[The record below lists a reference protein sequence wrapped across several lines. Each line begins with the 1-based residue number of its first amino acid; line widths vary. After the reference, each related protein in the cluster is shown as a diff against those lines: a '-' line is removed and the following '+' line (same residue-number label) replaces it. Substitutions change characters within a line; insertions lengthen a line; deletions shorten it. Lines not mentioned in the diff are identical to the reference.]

1 MSRLLLALGVLLTGV
16 PVGLTAATAGAATP
30 PPVIRHVLPNGL
42 TVLVRSD
49 ASVGVVAASLQVRA
63 GSLFETADTAGIT
76 NFLHRVMI
84 RGTRQ
89 HTAVL
94 LTEAIEDLGGSL
106 DASGDVEY
114 GEVRGTA
121 LARSWE
127 PLLRLMAE
135 VALRPTLPPDEI
147 ERERRLI
154 QSALQTRGDTPF
166 QRALDSVL
174 RDLYGPHPYA
184 WPSVGR
190 RESIERIGRDALQ
203 AHYAAI
209 YRPDRMVLAVS
220 GNVPGDKVMR
230 AAERLF
236 RDMPRPPA
244 PMNVSAV
251 EARPRAERRL
261 VERPVQQAQVLVGYL
276 GPSLVDPDYA
286 AVRVL
291 GTVLGGG
298 MSGRLFRELRDR
310 RGLAYSVGVLGSFR
324 TGPSFLVTYLGT
336 APPNAEAAEAGV
348 LAEIERVRGEAITEG
363 ELARAKAF
371 LLGNLAMDRR
381 TSASHA
387 WYMAFFEVIGAG
399 WDFPDRYAR
408 AVDAVTIADVA
419 RVAQR
424 YLTRPTVV
432 VLQPPKGPGR

>member
-1 MSRLLLALGVLLTGV
+1 VSRFLVLLGVLM
-16 PVGLTAATAGAATP
+16 TAATAEAAAP

-42 TVLVRSD
+42 VVLVRSD

-63 GSLFETADTAGIT
+63 GSLFETAETAGIT
-76 NFLHRVMI
+76 NFLHRVMV
-84 RGTRQ
+84 RGTKRY
-89 HTAVL
+89 TAVQ

-114 GEVRGTA
+114 GEVRGTG
-121 LARSWE
+121 LARNWE
-127 PLLRLMAE
+127 PLLRLIAE
-135 VALRPTLPPDEI
+135 VALRPTLPAEEI

-166 QRALDSVL
+166 QRAFDAVL
-174 RDLYGPHPYA
+174 HDLYGAHPYA

-190 RESIERIGRDALQ
+190 RESIERISRANLQ

-209 YRPDRMVLAVS
+209 YRPDRIVLALS
-220 GNVPGDKVMR
+220 GNVQADKVVR
-230 AAERLF
+230 TVERLF
-236 RDMPRPPA
+236 RDMPSVPTPV
-244 PMNVSAV
+244 PVSTAEV
-251 EARPRAERRL
+251 APRAERRL
-261 VERPVQQAQVLVGYL
+261 MERPVQQAQVLVGYL
-276 GPSLVDPDYA
+276 GPSLVEPDYA
-286 AVRVL
+286 ALRVL

-348 LAEIERVRGEAITEG
+348 LTEIDRVRAEGITET
-363 ELARAKAF
+363 ELGRAKAY

-381 TSASHA
+381 TSARHA
-387 WYMAFFEVIGAG
+387 WYLAFFEVIGAG

-408 AVDAVTIADVA
+408 AVEAVTTADVA
-419 RVAQR
+419 RAAQR
-424 YLTRPTVV
+424 YLTRPTIV
-432 VLQPPKGPGR
+432 VLQPPREPGR

>member
-1 MSRLLLALGVLLTGV
+1 M
-16 PVGLTAATAGAATP
+16 TAATAEAAAP

-42 TVLVRSD
+42 VVLVRSD

-63 GSLFETADTAGIT
+63 GSLFETAETAGIT
-76 NFLHRVMI
+76 NFLHRVMV
-84 RGTRQ
+84 RGTKRY
-89 HTAVL
+89 TAVQ

-114 GEVRGTA
+114 GEVRGTG
-121 LARSWE
+121 LARNWE
-127 PLLRLMAE
+127 PLLRLIAE
-135 VALRPTLPPDEI
+135 VALRPTLPAEEI

-166 QRALDSVL
+166 QRAFDAVL
-174 RDLYGPHPYA
+174 HDLYGAHPYA

-190 RESIERIGRDALQ
+190 RESIERISRANLQ

-209 YRPDRMVLAVS
+209 YRPDRIVLALS
-220 GNVPGDKVMR
+220 GNVQADKVVR
-230 AAERLF
+230 TVERLF
-236 RDMPRPPA
+236 RDMPSVPTPV
-244 PMNVSAV
+244 PVSTAEV
-251 EARPRAERRL
+251 APRAERRL
-261 VERPVQQAQVLVGYL
+261 MERPVQQAQVLVGYL
-276 GPSLVDPDYA
+276 GPSLVEPDYA
-286 AVRVL
+286 ALRVL

-348 LAEIERVRGEAITEG
+348 LTEIDRVRAEGITET
-363 ELARAKAF
+363 ELGRAKAY

-381 TSASHA
+381 TSARHA
-387 WYMAFFEVIGAG
+387 WYLAFFEVIGAG

-408 AVDAVTIADVA
+408 AVEAVTTADVA
-419 RVAQR
+419 RAAQR
-424 YLTRPTVV
+424 YLTRPTIV
-432 VLQPPKGPGR
+432 VLQPPRETGR